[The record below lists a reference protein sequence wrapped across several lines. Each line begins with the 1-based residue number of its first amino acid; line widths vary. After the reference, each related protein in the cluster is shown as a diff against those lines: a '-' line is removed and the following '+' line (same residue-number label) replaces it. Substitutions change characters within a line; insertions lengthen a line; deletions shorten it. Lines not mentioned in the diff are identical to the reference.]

1 MTLQETFEKNSEYW
15 IKIMQSEEPFTVET
29 PENILLKDIQKLNF
43 IKILAK
49 EKMISSIIIYI
60 K

>member
-1 MTLQETFEKNSEYW
+1 
-15 IKIMQSEEPFTVET
+15 MQSEEPFTVET

>member
-1 MTLQETFEKNSEYW
+1 MTLQETFEKNSNYW
-15 IKIMQSEEPFTVET
+15 IKIMNSEEPFTVET
-29 PENILLKDIQKLNF
+29 PENILLKEIQKLNF